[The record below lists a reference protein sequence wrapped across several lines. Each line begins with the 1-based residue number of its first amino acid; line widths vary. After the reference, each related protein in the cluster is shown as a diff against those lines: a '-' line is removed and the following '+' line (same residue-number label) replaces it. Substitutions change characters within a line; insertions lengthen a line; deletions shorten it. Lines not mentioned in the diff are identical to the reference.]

1 MSWSWTSVCTCFSP
15 VECGFF
21 SSLAQTCLQSSP
33 LIFCSFF
40 FTLAPLY
47 FSNVFLFSTWTSC
60 DKHSALCG
68 SWQTP
73 PADWHCGLWLSVVVL
88 LRQTTASVCVCV
100 CAHLSVSHSEPQF
113 PEVTWRAAAL
123 AKLHCVRN
131 KSLGSRGIVWGWVIQ
146 TGNVF
151 FSHCPYVC
159 NRKSEWGIFDM
170 GNSNGK
176 TVDEHRTFL
185 GILRHCRQHF
195 MPGLSLLCWFLSFF
209 FLIHWQPQCE
219 DKAEDHSEIS
229 RGAEWQ

>member
-40 FTLAPLY
+40 FYSGSTVLFECL
-47 FSNVFLFSTWTSC
+47 FIFNLNFL
-60 DKHSALCG
+60 
-68 SWQTP
+68 WQT
-73 PADWHCGLWLSVVVL
+73 LSS
-88 LRQTTASVCVCV
+88 LRLMTNTASWLTLRAVTVCSGFASTDNCVCVCV